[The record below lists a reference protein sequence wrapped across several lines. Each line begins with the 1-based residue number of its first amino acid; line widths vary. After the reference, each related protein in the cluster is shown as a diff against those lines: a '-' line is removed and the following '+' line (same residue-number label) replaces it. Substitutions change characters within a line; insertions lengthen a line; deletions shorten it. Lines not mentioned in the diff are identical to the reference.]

1 MSVQILYSDLD
12 GTMVGPGGCFVRSED
27 GSTTVEP
34 TQALVDLLDAGV
46 SLSLVS
52 GRTRSQLMEAAR
64 IFGADGFIAEMG
76 AIIGWDRGRR
86 YSMVSGQAPPEF
98 SGPLVAQL
106 ESVGLVDALL
116 AAFDG
121 RVEHHAPWHL
131 GHETDVMMHGNV
143 DAGAVDK
150 WLADRGFGWLTFI
163 DNGRLF
169 GTVMEGLDEPAHVYH
184 LMARGISKGLA
195 IAEDLQRRGI
205 SAADAAAV
213 GDSLGDL
220 EMASHVARFFLVSNG
235 AAVPSILEA
244 AESLPNVT
252 LCTGSLGTGW
262 AEAAR
267 FCAQS

>member
-1 MSVQILYSDLD
+1 
-12 GTMVGPGGCFVRSED
+12 
-27 GSTTVEP
+27 
-34 TQALVDLLDAGV
+34 
-46 SLSLVS
+46 
-52 GRTRSQLMEAAR
+52 
-64 IFGADGFIAEMG
+64 
-76 AIIGWDRGRR
+76 
-86 YSMVSGQAPPEF
+86 
-98 SGPLVAQL
+98 
-106 ESVGLVDALL
+106 VGLVDALL

-220 EMASHVARFFLVSNG
+220 EMASHVASSFWSATALRSRPSWRPPSHFLTSRCAPVHWALGGPRRPGSARKADSPVS
-235 AAVPSILEA
+235 A
-244 AESLPNVT
+244 
-252 LCTGSLGTGW
+252 
-262 AEAAR
+262 
-267 FCAQS
+267 